1 MVHVWHGIRSKTF
14 CQVYKPATSNS
25 ISSVTL
31 LVNAASRR
39 SWLASSSVP
48 SSVGIPLIDRRRS
61 PTCSRPHLR
70 ENQDALV
77 IGKAMLPCLTGC
89 REKSGKSKT
98 KTLQPS
104 FYFTSAAKCVIVSP
118 LSTTSSK
125 VFVLKW
131 FLFFSFLWCSQDVK
145 KKKKLLQNCR
155 KTKKQHINNTFPL
168 WFVIHM
174 YMHCAKKV
182 LVVLTNNQCES
193 EWGFLAFKTKLI
205 NSGLTLNGFK
215 VLWTV
220 GLNMK

>member
-1 MVHVWHGIRSKTF
+1 M
-14 CQVYKPATSNS
+14 
-25 ISSVTL
+25 TL

-77 IGKAMLPCLTGC
+77 TGKAMLPCLTGW
-89 REKSGKSKT
+89 REKSGKNKT

-131 FLFFSFLWCSQDVK
+131 FIFFQFSVMLSGCK
-145 KKKKLLQNCR
+145 KNLLQNCR
-155 KTKKQHINNTFPL
+155 KTKKQHINDTFPL
-168 WFVIHM
+168 WFFIHM
-174 YMHCAKKV
+174 HMHCAAKV
-182 LVVLTNNQCES
+182 LLVLTNSQCEF

-215 VLWTV
+215 ELC
-220 GLNMK
+220 GLLD